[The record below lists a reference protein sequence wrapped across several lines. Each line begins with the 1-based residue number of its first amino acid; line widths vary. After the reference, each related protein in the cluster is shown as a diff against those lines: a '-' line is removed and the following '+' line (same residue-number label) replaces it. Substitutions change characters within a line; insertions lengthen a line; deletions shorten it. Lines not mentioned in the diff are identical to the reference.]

1 MGTADADAGGAH
13 RALFWIVMS
22 GAIWAAEV
30 LLWRFAAAR
39 GMGSFDMVAWTSVS
53 IGAGGVLMLAHNQAV
68 ASATAEDVPYHL
80 RAKMGCAAA
89 GISWV
94 LACATPPTPHPHSP
108 PLCLYRRPPCGLQ
121 CLSPSG

>member
-39 GMGSFDMVAWTSVS
+39 GMGSFDMVAWVTV
-53 IGAGGVLMLAHNQAV
+53 
-68 ASATAEDVPYHL
+68 D
-80 RAKMGCAAA
+80 RGC
-89 GISWV
+89 
-94 LACATPPTPHPHSP
+94 
-108 PLCLYRRPPCGLQ
+108 
-121 CLSPSG
+121 